1 MCGIFGEYLFCGE
14 IEIDR
19 CVNKLNLL
27 ERRGPDGFGFE
38 FGNYKEGKYQ
48 LYHNQ
53 DMLKNSKDLNPQF
66 NYFSGHRRLSILD
79 LSENAFQPMETSDKR
94 YSIIFNGE
102 IYNYIELKK
111 ELTALGVRFH
121 TDHSDTEVL
130 LNAYSEWGTDCLCRI
145 RGMFAFAIFDRVNQT
160 VFLARDRIGQKP
172 LYYEFSDEKFSFSS
186 ELNPLIQFS
195 NSKRK
200 IDLEGLRYYMAFG
213 YIPHPIS
220 IFEGIKKLPPASY
233 ALVDLK
239 EKLIQIERYWDVSF
253 SEGNE
258 TETFED
264 YKEDVEK
271 LITESAALRLRSDVP
286 VGAFISGGID
296 STLVVKKIKEIGKK
310 KFDIFGADF
319 PQEDKS
325 EKKYMEKVASRY
337 EQNLNVSYI
346 DLSHVENIENVV
358 KVFDEPFDGGSSIA
372 LFDLFKV
379 ASKTYKVI
387 LTGDGG
393 DEMFSG
399 YTYYSS
405 LPQRH
410 KKFKYLKI
418 LFFPEILLSLLWVL
432 RIRNRKIRKLLQLIQ
447 GDILTAGLIFST
459 ESDLLELMKNENPP
473 SLEIGFFEEIR
484 SKIKKL
490 KLQPATALQYFDV
503 NTILPGR
510 MLYKLDRFSMYYS
523 VEARSPLL
531 DHLLAEKAFSIPQE
545 MKERDGKTKSLLKRI
560 LEDDFDKGFVHR
572 KKQGFGNPLSHW
584 FKNSKRGDIFKILLD
599 EKSLIYHFLDYKRL
613 HACFPQIKGGFDGT
627 REKTLWRL
635 IVLGQYLEN
644 YKSYIEH

>member
-1 MCGIFGEYLFCGE
+1 MCGIFGEYLFRGE

-19 CVNKLNLL
+19 CINKLNLL

-38 FGNYKEGKYQ
+38 FGNYNDRKYELFHNSSEIKNGKAR
-48 LYHNQ
+48 
-53 DMLKNSKDLNPQF
+53 NPQL

-111 ELTALGVRFH
+111 ELRALGLHFY
-121 TDHSDTEVL
+121 TDHSDTEAL
-130 LNAYSEWGTDCLCRI
+130 LNAYAEWGVDCLSRI
-145 RGMFAFAIFDRVNQT
+145 RGMFAFAIFDRINET
-160 VFLARDRIGQKP
+160 IFLARDRIGQKP

-195 NSKRK
+195 DSRRK

-213 YIPHPIS
+213 YIPHPLS

-233 ALVDLK
+233 ALLDLK
-239 EKLIQIERYWDVSF
+239 KRSIQIERYWDVSF

-258 TETFED
+258 SKAFEA
-264 YKEDVEK
+264 YKRDVEET
-271 LITESAALRLRSDVP
+271 LTESVSLRLRSDVP

-319 PQEDKS
+319 PQADKS
-325 EKKYMEKVASRY
+325 EKKYMEEVASTY
-337 EQNLNVSYI
+337 EQNLNVSFI
-346 DLSHVENIENVV
+346 DLSHAENIGDIV

-379 ASKTYKVI
+379 AGASYKVI

-399 YTYYSS
+399 YTHYASIPR
-405 LPQRH
+405 LH
-410 KKFKYLKI
+410 KKIKWLKR
-418 LFFPEILLSLLWVL
+418 LLLPGILLSFAWG
-432 RIRNRKIRKLLQLIQ
+432 IGIKNRKIKKLIQLIH
-447 GDILTAGLIFST
+447 GDILTTNLLLST
-459 ESDLLELMKNENPP
+459 ESDLLELVKSENTH
-473 SLEIGFFEEIR
+473 SLELGFFDEMR
-484 SKIKKL
+484 LKIKKQ
-490 KLQPATALQYFDV
+490 KLHPATALQYFDM

-523 VEARSPLL
+523 VEARSPVL
-531 DHLLAEKAFSIPQE
+531 DHILSEKAFIIPHEIQE
-545 MKERDGKTKSLLKRI
+545 REGTTKSLLKSI
-560 LEDDFDKGFVHR
+560 LEDDFDEGFIHR

-584 FKNSKRGDIFKILLD
+584 FKNSKREDLFKILLD
-599 EKSLIYHFLDYKRL
+599 KKSLIYHFLDYKQL
-613 HACFPQIKGGFDGT
+613 HACFPQIKTGFDGT

-644 YKSYIEH
+644 YKPYIEH